1 MAHQL
6 CEPAKLLPTEVAQP
20 IPRQD
25 LQGGLYLVEIFPNFC
40 GVGLE
45 HDGTEQLSFETQSS
59 APAPKRLKL
68 GSAPELF
75 LLQCLGD
82 NSNATASN
90 RCFNKAAS
98 ICLPECF
105 LKGLDRRPES
115 TASVQGSAL
124 RLPQEAASKLYAGC
138 KDAVGSLRGSQHP
151 VQECRHRR
159 WQHAE
164 PSPSPSSI
172 YRRCRS

>member
-105 LKGLDRRPES
+105 LKGLDRKD
-115 TASVQGSAL
+115 L
-124 RLPQEAASKLYAGC
+124 RAPRLFKAPHSDFRKKQPRSFTQAARMQWG
-138 KDAVGSLRGSQHP
+138 H
-151 VQECRHRR
+151 
-159 WQHAE
+159 
-164 PSPSPSSI
+164 
-172 YRRCRS
+172 